1 MKKRMISLLLALVL
15 ILSLL
20 PATALAAGEIGELI
34 TVNGQKLIYNGTPVT
49 CQFDNGRGS
58 VTWDGETLTLDSVNL
73 KYTDYDC
80 PGDITDSI
88 LYEGEDLIIELRGEN
103 NILGLDNGIY
113 ITGGSLTIT
122 GEGSL
127 TVDASDYSINVRGNI
142 AFTGGSVTAKTI
154 IDAAN
159 DIIISGDSTYVKADD
174 ASSSADA
181 RGISA
186 GRDVIISGGTVI
198 ASGNASGSTTK
209 LLGIGISAW
218 RHVVI
223 SGGTVTATGTLRGSG
238 LQSSDMGI
246 RGRNTVII
254 TGGTVTATGTVGD
267 GINGSN
273 GVFISGGTVTATGGS
288 SGIPDYVTI
297 DPQHNRQITIRH
309 GADNESATE
318 ETYLEEKT
326 QLSFSGEKYFHSVD
340 RSRDALK
347 IEVEGRELTGSPE
360 NPAVESFGDGTVTWD
375 GAALTLNNAT
385 IENKGGS
392 GIYYAGSNA
401 VTIELVGKN
410 SVTGSENGIDIH
422 DLTITGEGSL
432 SVMSEKLDGYNGGIH
447 AYKLNINSGEVT
459 ATGNVYGIFGDG
471 GKITISGGTVV
482 VSSNY
487 GYGINIAGSGGNV
500 KITGG
505 TVTIHKGIFQNGSTV
520 YVDPKNGGQI
530 TIQYGDDASH
540 VTTETYSDYVRLE
553 PNFTWI
559 KYFHSEYS
567 EGGPNITVGGLGL
580 YGDASAP
587 AYARTDGSGAVT
599 QCSAAEA
606 DIIWDGAVLTL
617 DNATI
622 ANADGSGILYTGSA
636 PITLKLL
643 GENSVTGST
652 SGIEAPSIIIAGE
665 GSLSAQGANGS
676 GISGAVTIT
685 GASLTATGS
694 TSSISGDVTID
705 PAAVGAIT
713 VQYGESAASTVTEHI
728 TEEVSGTY
736 SSKYFHSEV
745 YVPEFSITGVSIEPE
760 SAAVEKGGELQF
772 AATVTGTGAY
782 DQAVIWTVTGNEDS
796 RTAITNGG
804 LLVVGDNETA
814 ASLTVTA
821 TAKGDSGKSA
831 SASVAVKMPPNIY
844 IDGVGRYGTPDA
856 PYTSE
861 DGSYTW
867 DGTTLKLNNATINNA
882 YKFNSQV
889 SSSKCASI
897 YRAGH
902 LTIELSGV
910 NNVRCDAAAWN
921 SFGIYVAGDLTIKG
935 DGTLNT
941 TATYSLKHGIYAWN
955 MTIESGT
962 VNSFPA
968 WGNGRGIYTGSITI
982 RGGTLRANG
991 DEYGI
996 GPNPVNV
1003 IIDPPEGK
1011 LIAVKTG
1018 NYGDNDDSAVSIKD
1032 SPFSSRTEIQ
1042 INRPGYFYSYVPQIY
1057 TVKFDA
1063 NGGEGQ
1069 MDERIFLYDEEQALP
1084 ACTFAHA
1091 DAAFVGWSETPD
1103 GQIAYTDG
1111 AKVKNLTAID
1121 GGTVTLYARWGT
1133 TSYNVTLDANGGTIN
1148 SGSITSYFQGF
1159 GAKLPTDVTRT
1170 GYIFD
1175 GWYDDNG
1182 SKVTEIGSDATGDKS
1197 YTARWTPVTYTVTFS
1212 ANGGD
1217 GNMDDQTFAYD
1228 VEQNLAANTFT
1239 RTGYDFA
1246 GWSDVPDGNVV
1257 YADRDAVKNLTDV
1270 DDAVIT
1276 LYAQWTPIT
1285 YTVAFNANG
1294 GNGEMDSQDFTYGEE
1309 QSLSPNTFTR
1319 TGYTFAGWSET
1330 QDGDVAYSDAESVRN
1345 LTSESSGT
1353 VTLYAQWTPIIY
1365 AVAFNANGGDGEMNS
1380 QTFAY
1385 GVEQSLAAN
1394 TFTRTGYDF
1403 AGWSDTQDGDV
1414 VYADRALV
1422 NNLTD
1427 VDGTVI
1433 TLYAKWMPTTYT
1445 VAFNANGGDGNMDDQ
1460 TFAYDVEQSLTAN
1473 IFTRTGYTFAGW
1485 SDTPDGDVAYS
1496 DAESVRNL
1504 TSESS
1509 GTVTLYAQWTPIT
1522 YTVAFN
1528 ANGGDGNMDNQTFT
1542 YDVEQ
1547 GLNVNTFARTD
1558 ATFVGWSETPDG
1570 QIAYADGAKV
1580 KNLTAEDGGTVTLYA
1595 RWGTIS
1601 YNVTLNT
1608 DGGTI
1613 NSGSI
1618 TSYFQG
1624 FGAKLPTDVTRT
1636 GYIFDGWYDDN
1647 GSKVTE
1653 IGSDATGDKS
1663 YTACWTPITY
1673 TVAFDANGG
1682 DGNMDN
1688 QTFTYD
1694 VEQSLTAN
1702 AFTRTGYTFAGW
1714 SDAPDGD
1721 ILYADRDAVK
1731 NLAAIDGAVVTLYA
1745 QWAAKTNPGGV
1756 PTYPVTVS
1764 ADIENGAVYVSTSRA
1779 PAGSMVTVT
1788 IAPDEGYELY
1798 GLMITD
1804 RNGNEVKPAKVSDT
1818 RYTFKMPTSGVEI
1831 WASFRELYTGPLP
1844 FTDVAENAWYAEAV
1858 RYVYKHG
1865 LMDGTSVNTFDPDA
1879 TTSRAMIATILW
1891 RMAGSPVVGGDIG
1904 FSDVANGQWYSEAIR
1919 WAATEGIVDGYDNGK
1934 FGPNDPITRE
1944 QFAAMLWRY
1953 AKSEGYDVS
1962 VGENSNILSYTDAAD
1977 VSEYAI
1983 PAIQWAC
1990 GTGIINGTGDGS
2002 TLSPQDAA
2010 TRAQA
2015 AMMLMRF
2022 CEK

>member
-34 TVNGQKLIYNGTPVT
+34 TVHGQKLIYNGTPVT

-88 LYEGEDLIIELRGEN
+88 LYEGEDLIIELQGEN

-174 ASSSADA
+174 ASSSVDA

-267 GINGSN
+267 GINGAN

-318 ETYLEEKT
+318 ETYLEKKT
-326 QLSFSGEKYFHSVD
+326 QLSFSSEKYFHSVD

-401 VTIELVGKN
+401 VTIELVGEN

-459 ATGNVYGIFGDG
+459 ATGNVYGIFGDS

-487 GYGINIAGSGGNV
+487 GYGIYIPGSGSNV

-580 YGDASAP
+580 YGDTSAP
-587 AYARTDGSGAVT
+587 AYARTDESGAVT
-599 QCSAAEA
+599 QCTAAEA

-617 DNATI
+617 DNAKI
-622 ANADGSGILYTGSA
+622 KNADGSGILYTGSD

-1018 NYGDNDDSAVSIKD
+1018 NYGDNDDSAVSIKE

-1042 INRPGYFYSYVPQIY
+1042 INRPGYFYSYVPQTY

-1182 SKVTEIGSDATGDKS
+1182 KVTEIGSDATGDKS
-1197 YTARWTPVTYTVTFS
+1197 YTARWTPITYTVAFS

-1294 GNGEMDSQDFTYGEE
+1294 GNGEMDNQDFTYGEE

-1353 VTLYAQWTPIIY
+1353 VTLYAQWTPI
-1365 AVAFNANGGDGEMNS
+1365 
-1380 QTFAY
+1380 
-1385 GVEQSLAAN
+1385 
-1394 TFTRTGYDF
+1394 
-1403 AGWSDTQDGDV
+1403 
-1414 VYADRALV
+1414 
-1422 NNLTD
+1422 
-1427 VDGTVI
+1427 
-1433 TLYAKWMPTTYT
+1433 TYT
-1445 VAFNANGGDGNMDDQ
+1445 VAFN
-1460 TFAYDVEQSLTAN
+1460 
-1473 IFTRTGYTFAGW
+1473 
-1485 SDTPDGDVAYS
+1485 
-1496 DAESVRNL
+1496 
-1504 TSESS
+1504 
-1509 GTVTLYAQWTPIT
+1509 
-1522 YTVAFN
+1522 
-1528 ANGGDGNMDNQTFT
+1528 
-1542 YDVEQ
+1542 
-1547 GLNVNTFARTD
+1547 
-1558 ATFVGWSETPDG
+1558 
-1570 QIAYADGAKV
+1570 
-1580 KNLTAEDGGTVTLYA
+1580 
-1595 RWGTIS
+1595 
-1601 YNVTLNT
+1601 
-1608 DGGTI
+1608 
-1613 NSGSI
+1613 
-1618 TSYFQG
+1618 
-1624 FGAKLPTDVTRT
+1624 
-1636 GYIFDGWYDDN
+1636 
-1647 GSKVTE
+1647 
-1653 IGSDATGDKS
+1653 
-1663 YTACWTPITY
+1663 
-1673 TVAFDANGG
+1673 ANGG

-1818 RYTFKMPTSGVEI
+1818 KYTFKMPASGVEI

-1865 LMDGTSVNTFDPDA
+1865 LMDGTGVNTFDPDA

-2010 TRAQA
+2010 ARAQA

>member
-88 LYEGEDLIIELRGEN
+88 LYEGEDLIIELQGEN

-159 DIIISGDSTYVKADD
+159 DISGDSTYVKADD

-273 GVFISGGTVTATGGS
+273 GVFISGGTVTAIGGS

-318 ETYLEEKT
+318 ETYLEKKT

-401 VTIELVGKN
+401 VTMELVGEN

-459 ATGNVYGIFGDG
+459 ATGNVYGIFGDS

-505 TVTIHKGIFQNGSTV
+505 TVTIHKGIFQNVSTV

-694 TSSISGDVTID
+694 TSSISGEVTID

-782 DQAVIWTVTGNEDS
+782 DQTVIWTVTGNEDS

-861 DGSYTW
+861 DGTYTW
-867 DGTTLKLNNATINNA
+867 DGETLKLNNATINNA
-882 YKFNSQV
+882 YKFNSHV
-889 SSSKCASI
+889 SSSQCASI

-921 SFGIYVAGDLTIKG
+921 SYGIYVAGDLTIKG

-941 TATYSLKHGIYAWN
+941 TATYSLKHGISAWN

-1042 INRPGYFYSYVPQIY
+1042 INRPGYFYSYVPQTY

-1084 ACTFAHA
+1084 ACTFTHA
-1091 DAAFVGWSETPD
+1091 DATFVGWSETPD

-1197 YTARWTPVTYTVTFS
+1197 YTARWTPVTYTVAFS

-1239 RTGYDFA
+1239 RTGYDFV

-1330 QDGDVAYSDAESVRN
+1330 QDGDVAYSDAESVCN

-1353 VTLYAQWTPIIY
+1353 VTLYAQWTPITY

-1445 VAFNANGGDGNMDDQ
+1445 VAFNANGGDGNMD
-1460 TFAYDVEQSLTAN
+1460 
-1473 IFTRTGYTFAGW
+1473 
-1485 SDTPDGDVAYS
+1485 
-1496 DAESVRNL
+1496 
-1504 TSESS
+1504 
-1509 GTVTLYAQWTPIT
+1509 
-1522 YTVAFN
+1522 
-1528 ANGGDGNMDNQTFT
+1528 
-1542 YDVEQ
+1542 
-1547 GLNVNTFARTD
+1547 
-1558 ATFVGWSETPDG
+1558 
-1570 QIAYADGAKV
+1570 
-1580 KNLTAEDGGTVTLYA
+1580 
-1595 RWGTIS
+1595 
-1601 YNVTLNT
+1601 
-1608 DGGTI
+1608 
-1613 NSGSI
+1613 
-1618 TSYFQG
+1618 
-1624 FGAKLPTDVTRT
+1624 
-1636 GYIFDGWYDDN
+1636 
-1647 GSKVTE
+1647 
-1653 IGSDATGDKS
+1653 
-1663 YTACWTPITY
+1663 
-1673 TVAFDANGG
+1673 
-1682 DGNMDN
+1682 N

-1702 AFTRTGYTFAGW
+1702 AFTRTGYDFAGW
-1714 SDAPDGD
+1714 SDTQDGD
-1721 ILYADRDAVK
+1721 ILYADREAVK

-1798 GLMITD
+1798 GLTITD

-1818 RYTFKMPTSGVEI
+1818 KYTFKMPASGVEI

-1865 LMDGTSVNTFDPDA
+1865 LMDGTGVNTFDPDA

-1891 RMAGSPVVGGDIG
+1891 RMAGSPVVIGDIG

>member
-88 LYEGEDLIIELRGEN
+88 LYEGEDLIIELQGEN

-273 GVFISGGTVTATGGS
+273 GVFISGGTVTAIGGS

-318 ETYLEEKT
+318 ETYLEKKT

-401 VTIELVGKN
+401 VTMELVGEN

-459 ATGNVYGIFGDG
+459 ATGNVYGIFGDS

-505 TVTIHKGIFQNGSTV
+505 TVTIHKGIFQNVSTV

-694 TSSISGDVTID
+694 TSSISGEVTID

-782 DQAVIWTVTGNEDS
+782 DQTVIWTVTGNEDS

-861 DGSYTW
+861 DGTYTW
-867 DGTTLKLNNATINNA
+867 DGETLKLNNATINNA
-882 YKFNSQV
+882 YKFNSHV
-889 SSSKCASI
+889 SSSQCASI

-921 SFGIYVAGDLTIKG
+921 SYGIYVAGDLTIKG

-941 TATYSLKHGIYAWN
+941 TATYSLKHGISAWN

-1042 INRPGYFYSYVPQIY
+1042 INRPGYFYSYVPQTY

-1084 ACTFAHA
+1084 ACTFTHA
-1091 DAAFVGWSETPD
+1091 DATFVGWSETPE
-1103 GQIAYTDG
+1103 GQVAYADG
-1111 AKVKNLTAID
+1111 AKVKNLTAED

-1197 YTARWTPVTYTVTFS
+1197 YTARWTPVTYTVAFS

-1239 RTGYDFA
+1239 RTGYDFV

-1330 QDGDVAYSDAESVRN
+1330 QDGDVAYSDAESVC
-1345 LTSESSGT
+1345 
-1353 VTLYAQWTPIIY
+1353 
-1365 AVAFNANGGDGEMNS
+1365 
-1380 QTFAY
+1380 
-1385 GVEQSLAAN
+1385 
-1394 TFTRTGYDF
+1394 
-1403 AGWSDTQDGDV
+1403 
-1414 VYADRALV
+1414 
-1422 NNLTD
+1422 
-1427 VDGTVI
+1427 
-1433 TLYAKWMPTTYT
+1433 
-1445 VAFNANGGDGNMDDQ
+1445 
-1460 TFAYDVEQSLTAN
+1460 
-1473 IFTRTGYTFAGW
+1473 
-1485 SDTPDGDVAYS
+1485 
-1496 DAESVRNL
+1496 NL

-1547 GLNVNTFARTD
+1547 GLNVNTFTRTD
-1558 ATFVGWSETPDG
+1558 ATFVGWSETPEG
-1570 QIAYADGAKV
+1570 QVAYADGAKV

-1595 RWGTIS
+1595 RWGTTS
-1601 YNVTLNT
+1601 YNVTLDAN
-1608 DGGTI
+1608 GGTI

-1663 YTACWTPITY
+1663 YTARWTPITY

-1702 AFTRTGYTFAGW
+1702 AFTRTGYDFAGW
-1714 SDAPDGD
+1714 SDTQDGD
-1721 ILYADRDAVK
+1721 ILYADREAVK

-1798 GLMITD
+1798 GLTITD

-1818 RYTFKMPTSGVEI
+1818 KYTFKMPASGVEI

-1865 LMDGTSVNTFDPDA
+1865 LMDGTGVNTFDPDA

-1891 RMAGSPVVGGDIG
+1891 RMAGSPVVIGDIG